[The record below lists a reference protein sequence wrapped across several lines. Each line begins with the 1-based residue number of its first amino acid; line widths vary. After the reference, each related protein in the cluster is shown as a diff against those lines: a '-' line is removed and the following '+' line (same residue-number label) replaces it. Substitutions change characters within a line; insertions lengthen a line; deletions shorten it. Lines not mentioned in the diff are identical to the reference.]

1 MKITASFSRRALVAA
16 ALAVAP
22 AFAFAQSYPTHPIRF
37 VVGFSAGGGVDA
49 MARLLAQR
57 LSTQLGQQVVVENR
71 AGASGL
77 IAGDV
82 VAKAAPDGYTLLVG
96 ESSMLVAPHL
106 QAKMTF
112 DPVKSF
118 TPVAGLFSVPVVI
131 VAGNAFPASTPKELI
146 AALKASPGHYSY
158 ATPGVGTVQHLG
170 FEMLKARTGAFVV
183 HIPYRGAAQVV
194 PDVVGGQVPLAVV
207 STTSGMPQARAGKL
221 KAIALMSTSKLP
233 GAENVPLLSEA
244 LPGFNATPRLF
255 LMAPAGTP
263 PAVVEKLTDAVRTAL
278 ASPEMVQTAAQQG
291 ATPAFS
297 SGAQLAGELARESA
311 QWGEIIRSQ
320 KITTQ

>member
-1 MKITASFSRRALVAA
+1 MNRLSRRALVVA
-16 ALAVAP
+16 ALAAIP
-22 AFAFAQSYPTHPIRF
+22 AFSWAQAFPARPIRL

-82 VAKAAPDGYTLLVG
+82 VAKSAPDGYTLLVG
-96 ESSMLVAPHL
+96 ESSMLIAPHL
-106 QAKMTF
+106 QAKMAF
-112 DPVKSF
+112 DPVRSF
-118 TPVAGLFSVPVVI
+118 VPVAGLFTVPVMI
-131 VAGNAFPASTPKELI
+131 VATHSFPASTPEELI
-146 AALKASPGHYSY
+146 AQLKAHPGQYSY

-207 STTSGMPQARAGKL
+207 STTAGLAQARAGKL
-221 KAIALMSTSKLP
+221 KAIALMSNQRLA
-233 GAENVPLLSEA
+233 GAESVPLLNEA
-244 LPGFNATPRLF
+244 LPGFNATPRLY

-263 PAVVEKLTDAVRTAL
+263 PAVVEKLTEAVRTVLAAADMAQAAAVQG
-278 ASPEMVQTAAQQG
+278 ASPS
-291 ATPAFS
+291 FS
-297 SGAQLAGELARESA
+297 SGAQLASELARESA

-320 KITTQ
+320 HITAQ